1 MSKKRPMQVV
11 GASLLAAA
19 TIASGLGFGA
29 TAASAAPTSAPRAVG
44 DVSAPF
50 QFLTHP
56 AANAYLYMASD
67 GSVKTAATEV
77 EAKTKA
83 TWFVGKSWGSDGFVI
98 QNKDMP
104 TQCLTFSQNY
114 WPDRQGLA
122 QSNIRTGAACTDT
135 PNKGTL
141 WHQDANGNLF
151 LNATARISTV
161 NASPIW
167 LSSLISVDSAAQY
180 GRFFFSNGAPK
191 SSAWVGLP
199 SDLDDSNA
207 APIANG
213 GFNAQGVA
221 SSATIKAG
229 EQQDVAFGMH
239 ADAAVTKLTNTTVEA
254 KAPAGT
260 TFTAGQTTLMGK
272 YRASASDA
280 WSDDKTFTVSG
291 SVMANG
297 SLFRGTITDVDGA
310 KIAAGSEL
318 QWKVNVAAP
327 ADAKDD
333 QQDLDFTASGKTN
346 AGDFTVTG
354 KSPVT
359 ITADNSGV
367 NNPFS
372 VDAPIDGSEHK
383 GENTRFSGK
392 GSAGQKITLHVDN
405 FATADVTTTVKQDG
419 TWDVNKYTGTGEYKF
434 TITQTDNGTANGSK
448 SLTINPAAAPINNP
462 FSVDAPMDGSDHKGE
477 DTVFSGK
484 GSAGQQVTVH
494 VDNFP
499 SVDVTTTVKNDGTW
513 SVVKHTGVGEYKL
526 TVTQKD
532 GATANGSKSLTVN
545 PSAAPINNPFSV
557 DAPIDGSDHKG
568 EDTTFSGKGSAGQQ
582 VTIHVD
588 NFQSVDVTTTVKNNG
603 TWSVNKHTGTGEY
616 KITVTQKDGAT
627 ANGSKSLTINPA
639 NAPVVLPFDVTSPKT
654 NTTGYKG
661 EWVEFTGTGTPG
673 RTVTLKVTNFT
684 SVSPSVVVQNDGH
697 WSLKRRSVPVTTTS
711 RSTRPTATA

>member
-1 MSKKRPMQVV
+1 MKITKNRLPKVLGASALITATVLSGMAFGPAADAADLPPVVKHMPLAFELSDGTFIAPHPVPYTAPDGTQLMYSKKFYELP
-11 GASLLAAA
+11 
-19 TIASGLGFGA
+19 
-29 TAASAAPTSAPRAVG
+29 
-44 DVSAPF
+44 
-50 QFLTHP
+50 
-56 AANAYLYMASD
+56 SD
-67 GSVKTAATEV
+67 GSLTYVDLIEVTKGRYAMMNEAHNQCYWALKFSTPYVTMGSASSTESVCADASVGAAY
-77 EAKTKA
+77 
-83 TWFVGKSWGSDGFVI
+83 GWGLNANGTLVNI
-98 QNKDMP
+98 MTN
-104 TQCLTFSQNY
+104 
-114 WPDRQGLA
+114 GLA
-122 QSNIRTGAACTDT
+122 LGVDPDFKYQYNSESRVAL
-135 PNKGTL
+135 K
-141 WHQDANGNLF
+141 Q
-151 LNATARISTV
+151 
-161 NASPIW
+161 ASIDDP
-167 LSSLISVDSAAQY
+167 SFASLAGSQQQ
-180 GRFFFSNGAPK
+180 
-191 SSAWVGLP
+191 
-199 SDLDDSNA
+199 
-207 APIANG
+207 NG

-229 EQQDVAFGMH
+229 EQQDVAFGMK

-254 KAPAGT
+254 KAPSGT
-260 TFTAGQTTLMGK
+260 TFTAGQTTLTGK

-291 SVMANG
+291 SVMASG

-327 ADAKDD
+327 ANAKDD

-448 SLTINPAAAPINNP
+448 SLTINPSAAPINNP

-499 SVDVTTTVKNDGTW
+499 SVDVTTTVKNNGTW

-526 TVTQKD
+526 TVTQKN

-557 DAPIDGSDHKG
+557 DAPVDGSDHKG

-588 NFQSVDVTTTVKNNG
+588 NFQSVDVTTTVKNDG

-697 WSLKRRSVPVTTTS
+697 WSLKKTIGSGHYDITIDQADGDGMTDTKS
-711 RSTRPTATA
+711 LSLN